1 MTRSSPQGQQV
12 GGVPV
17 SATYELDAA
26 QNRGAQSQTEMP
38 TVSAPAPVHNDTI
51 R

>member
-1 MTRSSPQGQQV
+1 MKRSSPQGQHV
-12 GGVPV
+12 GGLP
-17 SATYELDAA
+17 YELDAA

-38 TVSAPAPVHNDTI
+38 AVSAPAPVHNDTI